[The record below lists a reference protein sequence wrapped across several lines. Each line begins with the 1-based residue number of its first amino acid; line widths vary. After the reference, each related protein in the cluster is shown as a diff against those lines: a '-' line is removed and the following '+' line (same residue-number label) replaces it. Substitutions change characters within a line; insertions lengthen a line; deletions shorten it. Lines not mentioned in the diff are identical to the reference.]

1 MLCASGLQCT
11 PAVPVLL
18 ESSTMVQHVHILYLL
33 LCVMR
38 GPLCVL
44 LPAVYLGSYMLAAS
58 AGPAFPEDYKH
69 EDGGTYRG
77 EWRGMS
83 KEGLGVYT

>member
-1 MLCASGLQCT
+1 MSL
-11 PAVPVLL
+11 PLL
-18 ESSTMVQHVHILYLL
+18 HSP
-33 LCVMR
+33 
-38 GPLCVL
+38 PLSFS
-44 LPAVYLGSYMLAAS
+44 AVYLGSYLLTAS
-58 AGPAFPEDYKH
+58 AGPAFPESYQH